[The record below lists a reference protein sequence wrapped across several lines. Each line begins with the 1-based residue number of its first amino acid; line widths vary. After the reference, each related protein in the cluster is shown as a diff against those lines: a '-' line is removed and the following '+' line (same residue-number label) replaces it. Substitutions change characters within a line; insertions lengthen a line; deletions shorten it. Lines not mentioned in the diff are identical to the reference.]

1 MFYRI
6 NDFNTK
12 DYKKDGELY
21 WEYSEVTLMKPATD
35 KPEDNLKKKLLFAM
49 NDPEKEQKKSKTSL
63 KPNIIYMQDNILQE
77 MIMIV
82 IGKKG

>member
-1 MFYRI
+1 
-6 NDFNTK
+6 
-12 DYKKDGELY
+12 
-21 WEYSEVTLMKPATD
+21 
-35 KPEDNLKKKLLFAM
+35 M
-49 NDPEKEQKKSKTSL
+49 NDPEKEQKKSKASL